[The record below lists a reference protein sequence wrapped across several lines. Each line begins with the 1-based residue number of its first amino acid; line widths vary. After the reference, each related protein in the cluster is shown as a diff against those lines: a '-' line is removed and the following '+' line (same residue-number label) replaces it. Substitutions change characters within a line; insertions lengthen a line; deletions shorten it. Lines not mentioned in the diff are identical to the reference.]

1 MSQIVF
7 EALDFA
13 SQCHRGTY
21 RKGTQIP
28 YIVHPTSMVR
38 YLARLE
44 APEELTAAAAL
55 HDVVEDT
62 EATLED
68 IRQRFGPRIAELVEG
83 ASEKDKSLSWRERK
97 VATID
102 HARDT
107 DDTELL
113 VLKCIDKLDNLRDIR
128 EDLSLRG
135 DQIWKRFNADKVS
148 LAWYYGTLAEIFS
161 AKLVGT
167 PYEALSKEMSSLSE
181 KVFGEAASQS
191 RPAPSP

>member
-83 ASEKDKSLSWRERK
+83 ASERDKSLSWRERK

-102 HARDT
+102 HARET

-135 DQIWKRFNADKVS
+135 EQIWKRFNADKLS

-161 AKLVGT
+161 AKLKGT

-181 KVFGEAASQS
+181 KVFGEVASQGK
-191 RPAPSP
+191 PASSA

>member
-1 MSQIVF
+1 
-7 EALDFA
+7 
-13 SQCHRGTY
+13 
-21 RKGTQIP
+21 
-28 YIVHPTSMVR
+28 MVR

-102 HARDT
+102 HARET

-161 AKLVGT
+161 AKLGGT
-167 PYEALSKEMSSLSE
+167 PYEALSKEMSSLSK
-181 KVFGEAASQS
+181 KVFDEAASRS
-191 RPAPSP
+191 N

>member
-28 YIVHPTSMVR
+28 YIVHPMSMVR
-38 YLARLE
+38 YLARLD

-62 EATLED
+62 EASFED
-68 IRQRFGPRIAELVEG
+68 VRQRFGPRIAELVEG
-83 ASEKDKSLSWRERK
+83 ASEKDRSLSWRDRK

-102 HARDT
+102 HARET

-113 VLKCIDKLDNLRDIR
+113 ILKCVDKLDNLRDIR

-135 DQIWKRFNADKVS
+135 EQIWKRFNADKVS
-148 LAWYYGTLAEIFS
+148 LAWYYKSLAEIFS
-161 AKLVGT
+161 IKLADT
-167 PYEALSKEMSSLSE
+167 PYAALAQEMSTLTA
-181 KVFGEAASQS
+181 KVFNE
-191 RPAPSP
+191 